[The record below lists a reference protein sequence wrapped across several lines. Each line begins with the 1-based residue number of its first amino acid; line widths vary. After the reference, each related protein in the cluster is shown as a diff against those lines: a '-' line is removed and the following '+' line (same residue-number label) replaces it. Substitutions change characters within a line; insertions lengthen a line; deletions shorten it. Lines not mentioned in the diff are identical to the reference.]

1 MNFFFNCTSLSVLT
15 ILLISAIIR
24 IRTQLSTMY
33 YFQVSKNTQDK
44 GLNWLKLRT
53 VEIECSLS

>member
-1 MNFFFNCTSLSVLT
+1 VNFFFNCTSLSVLT